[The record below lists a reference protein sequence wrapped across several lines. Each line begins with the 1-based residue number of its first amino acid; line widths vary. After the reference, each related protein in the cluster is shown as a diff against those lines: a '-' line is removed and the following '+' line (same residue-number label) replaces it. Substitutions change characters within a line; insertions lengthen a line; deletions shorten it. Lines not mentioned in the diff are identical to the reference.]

1 MDPLDESAERIMER
15 VRQRNMEISASM
27 EEENENSSMRI
38 EFSEKSSDNSS
49 RVLSKQMPVDVPSAS
64 PLKNKTN
71 NATSDPT
78 SSPTKTPSSRV
89 KSRWSELAAAYEE
102 FEHDQNWQPPGAK
115 PKEAYMKGASPRLS
129 MGETRA
135 SVLCTPAGMAQ
146 LKSSNTAK
154 SPSSKETSP
163 LKPVTVTCN
172 KTPQKLEP
180 VKEEQRRIH
189 FAQPISATHVMT
201 DESSLCSTINTD
213 ESTILAGAPPI
224 PAARSFYK
232 NKDGEV
238 DLSND
243 EYGAHTFTKKS
254 TTSVFIKDKEEQV
267 DLSSDEYGAH
277 TFLKKKTPPRP
288 KSSSS
293 SSINI
298 ISPKPFNPV
307 TTSSPNLEK
316 RTITMETKMTTEIP
330 ISDVR
335 LRPTENRKDFMDVLE
350 SRAKSATI
358 PAPITPKSP
367 LVKSAS
373 EESESTLTQ
382 MSPIRTAVMES
393 AKAKKIAKQL
403 EEKLKNTLNKIPTP
417 KPIVTIPT
425 TTITHTAPITPT
437 TPRVQTQW
445 RGAQNTPVVVG
456 STPGVPT
463 QPDVHAGSV
472 KSLKNRWEF
481 SSITGTPIHPDETED
496 DILKAAIRMRDTS
509 IPRKFDHKPKN
520 PQPYLA
526 KKVAQKIKQNEQRS
540 PTCSPLSKSPRYA
553 DESDENEEPN
563 LANQPKPSLKHAYSP
578 YKSPAIKMSPRR
590 KSPKITP
597 HKSPLHIQ
605 KPDTAEEANL
615 FGDDEESNDE
625 INVTNNASHLIDQAF
640 EFMERTPNKCSGTT
654 PTRIPEGLAP
664 HAEEEM
670 FSPVKQP
677 SQSLPVPPERDPV
690 FIPSESCVNND
701 RGDEETSKASLL
713 PYTVSFYRKR
723 IREMRSADTGV
734 EKIDLTTDVSTVPQQ
749 TVIGGGSYDDDD
761 ESKQAR
767 AERKATMEREVS
779 VQQQR
784 IAQAMQALRYC
795 KERTEFRGSREEVDA
810 QRALLIATET
820 RRALLFEID
829 RLNRGES
836 KGTSGPHGTLS
847 ITNITVFLD
856 REFVNTQINYS
867 SHRDDIYYFIVL
879 LRYGC
884 DVQHTSLVTSDEGIR
899 KKGLLEFNY
908 YLTLKDL
915 PPDFVCALEVYG
927 LRTKR
932 EHISHEVK
940 YRLGGTL
947 SKKQRTK
954 FSTLKTSLGGPSAIV
969 EPAFQLV
976 GRLTIDI
983 NTQNRKLTLQDV
995 MAPLEGTVVV
1005 KMKKHATDKSRT
1017 IHRGFL
1023 SMYQRTR
1030 DGLGTW
1036 TRYWCVLEGGEMRFW
1051 RSPDEERDE
1060 KQWLVLLD
1068 LQTCAGDGASTVN
1081 DVCPYPN
1088 SFHIDVWV
1096 PKEGAPRQSNGKP
1109 EVEKLRVM
1117 LAADTK
1123 AHLDSWLEI
1132 INQTARHVLM
1142 WDRPSFIPK

>member
-1 MDPLDESAERIMER
+1 MDSLDESAERIMER

-27 EEENENSSMRI
+27 EEENENSTTRT

-49 RVLSKQMPVDVPSAS
+49 RILSKEMPVDVPSAS

-71 NATSDPT
+71 NAISDHA

-89 KSRWSELAAAYEE
+89 KSRWSELAAQYEQ
-102 FEHDQNWQPPGAK
+102 FEHDQNWQPAGAK
-115 PKEAYMKGASPRLS
+115 PKEAYMKGVSPRLS
-129 MGETRA
+129 IGETRP

-146 LKSSNTAK
+146 LKSTSTAK

-243 EYGAHTFTKKS
+243 EYGAHTFTKK
-254 TTSVFIKDKEEQV
+254 
-267 DLSSDEYGAH
+267 
-277 TFLKKKTPPRP
+277 
-288 KSSSS
+288 
-293 SSINI
+293 
-298 ISPKPFNPV
+298 
-307 TTSSPNLEK
+307 
-316 RTITMETKMTTEIP
+316 
-330 ISDVR
+330 
-335 LRPTENRKDFMDVLE
+335 
-350 SRAKSATI
+350 
-358 PAPITPKSP
+358 
-367 LVKSAS
+367 
-373 EESESTLTQ
+373 
-382 MSPIRTAVMES
+382 
-393 AKAKKIAKQL
+393 
-403 EEKLKNTLNKIPTP
+403 IPTP
-417 KPIVTIPT
+417 KPVVTIPT
-425 TTITHTAPITPT
+425 TTITNAAPITPT

-445 RGAQNTPVVVG
+445 RGSQNTPVVVG

-496 DILKAAIRMRDTS
+496 DILRAAIRMRDTS
-509 IPRKFDHKPKN
+509 VPRKFDHKPKN

-526 KKVAQKIKQNEQRS
+526 KKVAQKIKQNE
-540 PTCSPLSKSPRYA
+540 
-553 DESDENEEPN
+553 
-563 LANQPKPSLKHAYSP
+563 PKPSLKHAYSP

-597 HKSPLHIQ
+597 HKSPLHLQ

-640 EFMERTPNKCSGTT
+640 EFMERTPNRCSGTT
-654 PTRIPEGLAP
+654 PTRIPEGVAP

-677 SQSLPVPPERDPV
+677 SYSLPVPPEQDPV
-690 FIPSESCVNND
+690 FIPSESRANND
-701 RGDEETSKASLL
+701 RGDEETSKGSLL

-734 EKIDLTTDVSTVPQQ
+734 EKIDLTTDVSTVAQQ
-749 TVIGGGSYDDDD
+749 TVIGAGSYDDDD
-761 ESKQAR
+761 ESKHAR
-767 AERKATMEREVS
+767 AERKAAMEREVS

-847 ITNITVFLD
+847 INNITVFLD
-856 REFVNTQINYS
+856 REFVNAQINHP

-899 KKGLLEFNY
+899 KKVSYLLTGYF
-908 YLTLKDL
+908 DMF
-915 PPDFVCALEVYG
+915 PG
-927 LRTKR
+927 
-932 EHISHEVK
+932 
-940 YRLGGTL
+940 
-947 SKKQRTK
+947 
-954 FSTLKTSLGGPSAIV
+954 SA
-969 EPAFQLV
+969 Q
-976 GRLTIDI
+976 
-983 NTQNRKLTLQDV
+983 
-995 MAPLEGTVVV
+995 
-1005 KMKKHATDKSRT
+1005 
-1017 IHRGFL
+1017 
-1023 SMYQRTR
+1023 
-1030 DGLGTW
+1030 
-1036 TRYWCVLEGGEMRFW
+1036 
-1051 RSPDEERDE
+1051 
-1060 KQWLVLLD
+1060 
-1068 LQTCAGDGASTVN
+1068 
-1081 DVCPYPN
+1081 
-1088 SFHIDVWV
+1088 
-1096 PKEGAPRQSNGKP
+1096 
-1109 EVEKLRVM
+1109 
-1117 LAADTK
+1117 
-1123 AHLDSWLEI
+1123 EI
-1132 INQTARHVLM
+1132 
-1142 WDRPSFIPK
+1142 